1 MRVFLALLFPLLG
14 WGACKEVRV
23 LTYNI
28 HHGEGIDGKFD
39 LERIAKVI
47 RQSRADIVAL
57 QEVDQRTRR
66 IGGVDTLAEL
76 ARLTQRQPVF
86 GKSMS
91 YDGGEYGNALL
102 VRGEILRHSVHAIPT
117 TPNREPRSIL
127 RAEIKLQNCAQ
138 PILMMATH
146 WDHQSQP
153 DRLAGAELANKL
165 AIASP
170 DLPAILAGDFNANP
184 TNSAVKM
191 LSGTWMISGAGAE
204 LHTFPVEQPKV
215 QIDYILTRPASAW
228 TLRDAKVLPEIL
240 ASDHRPL
247 LATLRLNDVRLH

>member
-1 MRVFLALLFPLLG
+1 MRILLALLVPLLG

-66 IGGVDTLAEL
+66 INGVDTLAEL
-76 ARLTQRQPVF
+76 ARMTRRQPLF

-102 VRGEILRHSVHAIPT
+102 VRGDILQHSVHPIPT

-127 RAEIKLQNCAQ
+127 RAEIRLQNCAKT
-138 PILMMATH
+138 ILMMATH

-153 DRLAGAELANKL
+153 DRMAGAELANKL
-165 AIASP
+165 AAASP

-184 TNSAVKM
+184 TNAAVKM
-191 LSGTWMISGAGAE
+191 LSGAWMITGAGAE
-204 LHTFPVEQPKV
+204 LHTFPVEQPKM
-215 QIDYILTRPASAW
+215 QIDYILVRPNSAW
-228 TLRDAKVLPEIL
+228 TLREARVLPEIV

-247 LATLRLNDVRLH
+247 LATLQLH